1 MARTAHSRFNT
12 GAAEIFRECGRLLEQ
27 QGGNPFQ
34 VKAYLRA
41 AGVLE
46 SLPVDATDILRQ
58 EGGDGLMRL
67 PGIGTGLAAAIDE
80 IARTGRLSRLDRL
93 RGDAD
98 PEALLQTVPGIG
110 PALARLLHEALD
122 VDSLEGLEVAAYDG
136 RLDSVPGIGRR
147 RLFAIRSALAAIL
160 GPVRG
165 SRRHAA
171 KLPGVELLLEVD
183 REYREL
189 AKSGKLPKIA
199 PRRFNPEKRAWLP
212 VLHTERDGW
221 HFTVLFSNTAQANK
235 LRRTDDWVVAY
246 FYNDDHEEGQ
256 HTIVTETHGRL
267 KGKRVVRGREAECSR
282 LQQKDTAALPG
293 GREPPR

>member
-1 MARTAHSRFNT
+1 MVRTSRFNA

-46 SLPVDATDILRQ
+46 SLSVDATDILRQ
-58 EGGDGLMRL
+58 EGRDGLMRL
-67 PGIGTGLAAAIDE
+67 PGIGRGLAAAIDE
-80 IARTGRLSRLDRL
+80 IGRTGRLARLDRL

-122 VDSLEGLEVAAYDG
+122 VDSLEALEVAAYDG
-136 RLDSVPGIGRR
+136 SLDSVPGVGRR

-160 GPVRG
+160 GPVR
-165 SRRHAA
+165 SNRRHATSS
-171 KLPGVELLLEVD
+171 PSIELLLEVD
-183 REYREL
+183 REYRKL

-235 LRRTDDWVVAY
+235 LGRTDDWVVAY

-256 HTIVTETHGRL
+256 HTIVTETHGAL
-267 KGKRVVRGREAECSR
+267 KGKRVVRGREAECGR
-282 LQQKDTAALPG
+282 LQQKSTAVLPV
-293 GREPPR
+293 GRDPPP